1 MSHDIDEWGTVDP
14 TTDPPHPPPG
24 ASNLPTASDGDRY
37 ELLNELGHGGMGVVF
52 KARQR
57 DINRIV
63 ALKLLRSHFDSSS
76 EALLRAEAEA
86 LGRLHH
92 PNIVQVYGVDRYR
105 GQLCILM
112 EYVDGVSLR
121 HSIRE
126 ITQDVSSAVRVV
138 ETLANAIHTAHEK
151 GLVHRDLK
159 PSNVLIAADNCLR
172 IVDFGIAK
180 ERDDPD
186 WLRRQQEDTG
196 ASALPLIGTPIYM
209 APEQAACL
217 DHLVD
222 PRTDVYALGLILY
235 ELLTGKIPCKGNT
248 LEETRERIL
257 LHDPEPPR
265 KLRAGIPRR
274 LESICLQCLEKRPW
288 LRFQSALALAEALS
302 SSLKRVWWRLW

>member
-1 MSHDIDEWGTVDP
+1 MMSHDADELKTTV
-14 TTDPPHPPPG
+14 TLPPENLPAGYP
-24 ASNLPTASDGDRY
+24 LPTASDAERY
-37 ELLNELGHGGMGVVF
+37 ELLKELGQGGMGVVI

-76 EALLRAEAEA
+76 EARFREEAEA
-86 LGRLHH
+86 LERLHH
-92 PNIVQVYGVDRYR
+92 PNIVQVYGVDRHR
-105 GQLCILM
+105 GHLCIVM
-112 EYVDGVSLR
+112 EYVEGISLGEL
-121 HSIRE
+121 IKGE
-126 ITQDVSSAVRVV
+126 TQDVSFSARVV
-138 ETLANAIHTAHEK
+138 ETLGRAIHTAHEK

-159 PSNVLIAADNCLR
+159 PSNVLITPNNLLK

-186 WLRRQQEDTG
+186 WLSRQQMDTG
-196 ASALPLIGTPIYM
+196 AGAELPLVGTPIYM

-235 ELLTGKIPCKGNT
+235 EMLTGKIPCKGSA

-265 KLRAGIPRR
+265 KLRSSIPRR
-274 LESICLQCLEKRPW
+274 LELICLQCLQKKPW
-288 LRFQSALALAEALS
+288 LRFNSALALANALS
-302 SSLKRVWWRLW
+302 SCFKRSWWKIW